1 MYNWEILTKET
12 INEKRKKG
20 VEGGI
25 TNNQANLLILE
36 HNKLI
41 HRKDK

>member
-20 VEGGI
+20 VEGD
-25 TNNQANLLILE
+25 
-36 HNKLI
+36 NKQSS
-41 HRKDK
+41 KPFDPGAQ